1 MQVVRKEINQFQYR
15 KELADD
21 GHSDMK
27 ALNHHMGEQADTNGM
42 DGSQSTPV
50 SATSRVEA
58 ESQMLA
64 SVKAA
69 V

>member
-1 MQVVRKEINQFQYR
+1 MQVVRKEINQFQNR

-42 DGSQSTPV
+42 DGSQSTLFRLP
-50 SATSRVEA
+50 A
-58 ESQMLA
+58 ESKQ
-64 SVKAA
+64 SHRC
-69 V
+69 